1 MKCTENKHPQN
12 QSQICHQKLN
22 PQSIPKKTT
31 KIRQSFLQQSHPYI
45 KVKNRLK
52 IKIRFGNQRRINA
65 SFVHT
70 QTEYCCVT
78 RDEWE
83 RNNWIHAKKSKKK
96 KKKKKNQNQKQE
108 QEHEFYTREAE
119 NPGKGRSTTEN
130 QNLKRTSTGSIS
142 GSSAYKL
149 MKPQEK
155 AQISRKRERESER
168 MNQRRE
174 KEKVR
179 TKKEG
184 RTLK

>member
-70 QTEYCCVT
+70 QKEYCCVT

-96 KKKKKNQNQKQE
+96 KKKSKSKARAWILHKRSWKPWK
-108 QEHEFYTREAE
+108 REIYDWEPKPETYLYRFNLWLQRLQINEASRKSTDLEEERERERE
-119 NPGKGRSTTEN
+119 NEST
-130 QNLKRTSTGSIS
+130 
-142 GSSAYKL
+142 
-149 MKPQEK
+149 
-155 AQISRKRERESER
+155 KREREGENQER
-168 MNQRRE
+168 RKNA
-174 KEKVR
+174 
-179 TKKEG
+179 
-184 RTLK
+184 

>member
-22 PQSIPKKTT
+22 PQSIPKITT

-70 QTEYCCVT
+70 QKEYCCVT

-96 KKKKKNQNQKQE
+96 KKKNQNQKQE
-108 QEHEFYTREAE
+108 QEHEFYRREAE

-179 TKKEG
+179 T
-184 RTLK
+184 